1 MKKLA
6 LLLALMAAVPCVTF
20 AQDDVYFIPSKD
32 VTPERNESSYS
43 PIDESETEPAPT
55 VGYYTDSQI
64 DEYNRRGA
72 GSEKADAAAV
82 EEADDT
88 ASIGDGSMTQ
98 RLIRFH
104 APEVNVYVSSPYYWD
119 YYYDPIWYYS
129 SYWRPCYSWSWG
141 WGWASPYWSLSWGWG
156 GWYDPFW
163 GPSWGWGGWYDPF
176 WRPPYW
182 HHPHYGPGIVTRPNA
197 GRTIAGYT
205 GRTGRN
211 YGSFGRTNRGG
222 SASYLRPSNSFG
234 GNRRP
239 SSTIFNRNSS
249 TRPSGQIENLPTRT
263 YNNSSNT
270 QSRPSTSRSYTPS
283 RSSGSYSRPSGG
295 RSYGSPVMSGGGRSY
310 GGGGGMRGGGMRGG
324 GGRR

>member
-6 LLLALMAAVPCVTF
+6 LLFALLTAVPSATF

-64 DEYNRRGA
+64 DQYNRRGE
-72 GSEKADAAAV
+72 GV
-82 EEADDT
+82 EEAAAAESADLTDT
-88 ASIGDGSMTQ
+88 AAIGEGSMTQ

-119 YYYDPIWYYS
+119 YYYDPVWYYS
-129 SYWRPCYSWSWG
+129 PYWRPCYSWSF
-141 WGWASPYWSLSWGWG
+141 GWAWGGPYWSWGWG

-182 HHPHYGPGIVTRPNA
+182 HHPLPPHHGPGFNPRPNA

-211 YGSFGRTNRGG
+211 YGSFGSTGRGG
-222 SASYLRPSNSFG
+222 SPTYLRPSNNFG
-234 GNRRP
+234 GQRRP
-239 SSTIFNRNSS
+239 SSGVVNRNPS
-249 TRPSGQIENLPTRT
+249 TRPSNQSGNLPTRT
-263 YNNSSNT
+263 YNNSNT
-270 QSRPSTSRSYTPS
+270 QTRPSSNRSYTPS
-283 RSSGSYSRPSGG
+283 RSEGYSRPSGS
-295 RSYGSPVMSGGGRSY
+295 RSYGSPVISGGGRSY
-310 GGGGGMRGGGMRGG
+310 GGGGGMRGGGSR